1 MHVVS
6 GQAGPDGH
14 TESGESFVLQKAQ
27 PQEPECTGLGPLPAL
42 AANAHVVTQICS
54 PLVNAVQF
62 GT

>member
-6 GQAGPDGH
+6 AQAAPDGY
-14 TESGESFVLQKAQ
+14 TESGESSMLQKAQ
-27 PQEPECTGLGPLPAL
+27 PQEPECTGLGPVPAL

-54 PLVNAVQF
+54 LLVNAGQF